1 MIEGAEK
8 TPDEL
13 QRWEGGTVRIE
24 TQKKEWGAVRPKTSF
39 HLHAHCIQPSVP
51 RTLRAR
57 QISTTGG
64 AVTESLS
71 EATYY
76 EAATEVV
83 EATDWYCDPSL
94 HTHIWGNATL
104 EGVKK
109 PVRMI

>member
-1 MIEGAEK
+1 M
-8 TPDEL
+8 
-13 QRWEGGTVRIE
+13 
-24 TQKKEWGAVRPKTSF
+24 
-39 HLHAHCIQPSVP
+39 
-51 RTLRAR
+51 
-57 QISTTGG
+57 
-64 AVTESLS
+64 TESLS